1 MKLFVCYMCEN
12 NISDKIYR
20 AHDKSFCSNICRNNF
35 INLKNSHVYYN
46 SMQYKKKLSSNNLSE
61 LNNIYYSKNNRSTCN
76 NFLEI
81 LFTYFK
87 KIYINPRPEW
97 DYYMPNP

>member
-20 AHDKSFCSNICRNNF
+20 AYDKSFCCNTCRNHF
-35 INLKNSHVYYN
+35 INLKNTQIYYN
-46 SMQYKKKLSSNNLSE
+46 SMHLKKKSSSNNLSE
-61 LNNIYYSKNNRSTCN
+61 LNNIYYSKSSRNTCN
-76 NFLEI
+76 DFLEI
-81 LFTYFK
+81 IFTYFK

-97 DYYMPNP
+97 DYYMPNL

>member
-1 MKLFVCYMCEN
+1 MKLFVCYMCEH

-20 AHDKSFCSNICRNNF
+20 AYDKSFCCNTCRDKF
-35 INLKNSHVYYN
+35 INLKHTQNYHI
-46 SMQYKKKLSSNNLSE
+46 SMKSKKKSSSNNLLE
-61 LNNIYYSKNNRSTCN
+61 LNNIHYSKINRSTCN

-97 DYYMPNP
+97 DYYMPNL